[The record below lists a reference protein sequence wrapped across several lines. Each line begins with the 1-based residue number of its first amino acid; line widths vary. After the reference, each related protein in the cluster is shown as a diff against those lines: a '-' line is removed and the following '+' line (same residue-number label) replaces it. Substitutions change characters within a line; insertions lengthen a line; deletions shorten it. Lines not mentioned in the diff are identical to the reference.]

1 MVPALAAII
10 LACTGTQEWSGPDDC
25 KALSAGTA
33 RDECWVRHAA
43 ELFRED
49 AIAGV
54 AAIDE
59 QVQDQTVKD
68 FIWLTVTREVDPS
81 SYKYCDRIV
90 EPAMA
95 ERCRVLVS
103 RPHLHRELLR
113 DRGATGPAG
122 AQGGPPPGAGTPA
135 QDGRGKAGGPPP
147 PSGAPG
153 RPAAGG
159 AAGGAKADGDRP
171 GSGG

>member
-1 MVPALAAII
+1 MVPALAALL
-10 LACTGTQEWSGPDDC
+10 LACNGTQEWSGPDDC

-33 RDECWVRHAA
+33 RDECWVRHAP
-43 ELFRED
+43 ELFRKD
-49 AIAGV
+49 ANAGV
-54 AAIDE
+54 AAINE

-135 QDGRGKAGGPPP
+135 PGGRGKAGGPPEP
-147 PSGAPG
+147 AGAPTG
-153 RPAAGG
+153 SS
-159 AAGGAKADGDRP
+159 AGGAKAGGGGAGG
-171 GSGG
+171 GS